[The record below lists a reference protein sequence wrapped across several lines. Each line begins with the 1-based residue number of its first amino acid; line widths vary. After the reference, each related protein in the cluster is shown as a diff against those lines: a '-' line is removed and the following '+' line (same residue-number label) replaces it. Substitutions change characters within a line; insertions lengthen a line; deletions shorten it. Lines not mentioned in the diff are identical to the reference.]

1 MRNEIAR
8 LISIISQINGSD
20 ISRYDDSFLLQT
32 VKRRCDVAQTADF
45 SAYLSYLSDHEAEC
59 RDFLLSL
66 NNHYTE
72 FFRNELTFAQL
83 EHRFLP
89 PLIEQMPDTREFRV
103 WSAGCSTGQEAYSL
117 AILLENIAERKRA
130 SFRYRIIATDI
141 LEPALCAARK
151 GEYRE
156 EAVQNIRHK
165 DLNLYFTPSA
175 GGYTVSERLKKN
187 VCFSVYDLFDPL
199 SGTPSDSIFGNFDLV
214 MCSNVLLYY
223 TADSQRLILRKLV
236 NSMIGNGYLV
246 TGEAERSSVGKTAEL
261 VAAAPPSPI
270 FKKRHEVRY
279 EAE

>member
-8 LISIISQINGSD
+8 LIGIVSQINGND
-20 ISRYDDSFLLQT
+20 IARYDDAFLLQT
-32 VKRRCDVAQTADF
+32 VKRRCSVTQTADV
-45 SAYLSYLSDHEAEC
+45 SAYLSYLAEHEAEC
-59 RDFLLSL
+59 QAFLVSL
-66 NNHYTE
+66 NNQYTE
-72 FFRNELTFAQL
+72 FFRSELVFAQL

-89 PLIEQMPDTREFRV
+89 PLIEQMPKTREFRV

-117 AILLENIAERKRA
+117 AILLENVAERKRA

-141 LEPALCAARK
+141 SEPALCAARK

-156 EAVQNIRHK
+156 QAVKNIRHK

-175 GGYTVSERLKKN
+175 GGYTVTERLKKH
-187 VCFSVYDLFDPL
+187 VSFSMYDLFDPC
-199 SGTPSDSIFGNFDLV
+199 SVNPQESIFGNFDLV

-223 TADSQRLILRKLV
+223 TAASQRLILRKLV

-279 EAE
+279 EEE